1 MQKRKTQK
9 ASRSKRGAAPR
20 RVSFEE
26 NDDDFICA
34 VLCLM
39 GYSTQCIVNSTGL
52 TPGQVTYRVTSAGLQ
67 WARHNFRNGTSK
79 QAKSALQEYL
89 GMERTTAEGI
99 AMVLAEELDAPRPK
113 GKKLKP
119 KGTLK

>member
-1 MQKRKTQK
+1 MIKKSKKKKTP
-9 ASRSKRGAAPR
+9 PR
-20 RVSFEE
+20 RVSFEQ

-89 GMERTTAEGI
+89 GMERATAESV
-99 AMVLAEELDAPRPK
+99 AMVIAEELDAPRPK

-119 KGTLK
+119 KGALK